1 MTMFDYTL
9 AGVALAA
16 NLACLAHAI
25 FRRQLMSKTKT
36 VVEGLKLE
44 FDFEDSDT
52 DAVVE
57 GCQMLKELWGERSRQ
72 RFMLLMSAGLH
83 ALSVQSGA
91 AEHIANLLNEEEAP
105 S

>member
-1 MTMFDYTL
+1 
-9 AGVALAA
+9 
-16 NLACLAHAI
+16 
-25 FRRQLMSKTKT
+25 MSKTTT
-36 VVEGLKLE
+36 VIKGFELE

-52 DAVVE
+52 DAVAE

-83 ALSVQSGA
+83 AFSVQSGA
-91 AEHIANLLNEEEAP
+91 AEHIANLLNEEESP